1 MKVEYVTWSEALKMC
16 YTLASKVLS
25 SGEEFDIIIAISRGG
40 LVPARIVSDVLAIDE
55 LHVIRSRFWGI
66 GKTIHKEPILDIN
79 SDLMLEGKRV
89 LVVDEVVDTGAT
101 MSKVVK
107 VVRGLGASKVKS
119 ATLHYKVTSSF
130 TPDYFVVKVLEWAW
144 ILYPWSLSET
154 LYSLLKAVNADL
166 SSPDGIMKSLNDFNI
181 SVEEIGEPLLIRS
194 LSKYISKHGFKGE

>member
-16 YTLASKVLS
+16 YTLAGKVLS

-55 LHVIRSRFWGI
+55 LRVIRSRFWGI
-66 GKTIHKEPILDIN
+66 GSTIHREPILDVN
-79 SDLMLEGKRV
+79 SSLVLEGKNV
-89 LVVDEVVDTGAT
+89 LIVDEVVDTGAT

-107 VVRGLGASKVKS
+107 VVSGLGAAKVRT

-130 TPDYFVVKVLEWAW
+130 VPDYYVVKVVEWVW

-154 LYSLLKAVNADL
+154 LYSLLKVMDADL
-166 SSPDGIMKSLNDFNI
+166 SSAEKIMKSLDNLNLDMSGINKA
-181 SVEEIGEPLLIRS
+181 LLVKS
-194 LSKYISKHGFKGE
+194 LSKYISRET